1 MALYEALFGRK
12 CRSPVHWYETGQ
24 SSIDQTDF
32 MRETTEV
39 VNMMRER
46 LETIQS
52 RQNSYADKIR
62 RPLEFRVGDV
72 VFQKVSPLKG
82 VMRFRKKGKINPRYV
97 GPFEIIERIGK
108 VAYKLALSPKL
119 SSVHNVFHVSMLN
132 KYVPN
137 PSYVLTQYTIEVQED
152 LTYKEKPM
160 KILDRQDKIMR
171 NKIIPLVKVL
181 WRNHKIE

>member
-1 MALYEALFGRK
+1 
-12 CRSPVHWYETGQ
+12 
-24 SSIDQTDF
+24 
-32 MRETTEV
+32 
-39 VNMMRER
+39 
-46 LETIQS
+46 
-52 RQNSYADKIR
+52 
-62 RPLEFRVGDV
+62 
-72 VFQKVSPLKG
+72 
-82 VMRFRKKGKINPRYV
+82 MRFRKKGKINPRYV
-97 GPFEIIERIGK
+97 GPFEIIKRIGK
-108 VAYKLALSPKL
+108 VVYKLALSPAL